1 MALKPHSTAAAA
13 VCAVSCVL
21 YAACWHV
28 GRRDWVRPD
37 PVTTLACWHAPLHR
51 LSAHSAV
58 EMHACRR
65 CLAAVKTARG
75 KLMRKQRQLVTARE
89 VRQSAPTPICQYSLF
104 VAEPQ

>member
-1 MALKPHSTAAAA
+1 M
-13 VCAVSCVL
+13 L

-28 GRRDWVRPD
+28 GCRDGVRPD
-37 PVTTLACWHAPLHR
+37 PVTTLNVGMHRCIFMLHR
-51 LSAHSAV
+51 LSAHSAA

-65 CLAAVKTARG
+65 CLAAVKTARA

-89 VRQSAPTPICQYSLF
+89 VRQSAPTPICQCSLF